1 MKHDWKEVLTSLVE
15 IPEMHSRFLNTISL
29 MEYMGAR
36 KIIKSQME
44 GEVDE
49 HLLAHIGE
57 EIRHARVFKK
67 MALKLSGGK
76 LTSYQDCHLLAGQ
89 QGRSYIQSVD
99 RSVAAALQQE
109 NSRENY
115 LLSTLL
121 IEERAALV
129 YPFYAQRMIPLGFG
143 SQISSVLK
151 EEQYHL
157 EQIRG
162 YILQSGSLGLTQM
175 ETLYKMEQEAFEALM
190 QAVAEE
196 IQAGTQQKD
205 LQGTQQEGLC
215 L

>member
-1 MKHDWKEVLTSLVE
+1 MEHDWKRVLTSLVE

-44 GEVDE
+44 DWVDE
-49 HLLAHIGE
+49 HLLAHISE

-67 MALKLSGGK
+67 MALKLSEGK

-89 QGRSYIQSVD
+89 QARSYIQSVD
-99 RSVAAALQQE
+99 RSVAAALEQE
-109 NSRENY
+109 NTRENY

-121 IEERAALV
+121 IEQRAALV

-143 SQISSVLK
+143 PQISNVLK
-151 EEQYHL
+151 EEQHHL

-162 YILQSGSLGLTQM
+162 YILQSGSLDLTQM
-175 ETLYKMEQEAFEALM
+175 EVLYKMEQQAFEALM
-190 QAVAEE
+190 EAVAEK
-196 IQAGTQQKD
+196 IHQAVTQQ
-205 LQGTQQEGLC
+205 QGTQKEDLF